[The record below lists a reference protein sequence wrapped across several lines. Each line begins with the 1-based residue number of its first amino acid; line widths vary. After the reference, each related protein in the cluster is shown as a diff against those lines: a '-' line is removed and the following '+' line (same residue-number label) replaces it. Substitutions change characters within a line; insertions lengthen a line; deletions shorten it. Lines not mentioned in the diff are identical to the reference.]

1 MNTKRI
7 SALLLAVL
15 LLTGLLAGCGTTVV
29 VAPESGSSS
38 APAPEQTTP
47 AAPADNNTPAQPAGD
62 GAVKTG
68 LFISTSLGSSADA
81 SADGD
86 GVAQSDIVL
95 IAVTVDDDGVID
107 DCVIDSI
114 QAKIGFGAD
123 GKLTT
128 DPSTTFPSKN
138 ELGDAYGMRV
148 ASSIG
153 KEWNEQMAALAD
165 YAVGKKVSELKGVAV
180 DETGKAGDADLAASV
195 TLYIGSFVDGI
206 VAAADSAQSLG
217 ASKGD
222 QLNLASIT
230 NMSSSKD
237 ASADGDGLAEAYAT
251 IAAVTFSGDT
261 VTSCYID
268 AVIADVNFDTAGKIT
283 TDLTAAPKSKN
294 ELGDDYGMRKASSIG
309 KEWNEQAAGFSA
321 YVTGK
326 TASEIA
332 GLAVDEGG
340 KATDVDLAASV
351 TLSIGTFQALIEK
364 AAQ

>member
-7 SALLLAVL
+7 PALLLSIL

-29 VAPESGSSS
+29 VSQEGNQTPSGST
-38 APAPEQTTP
+38 PAPEQTTP
-47 AAPADNNTPAQPAGD
+47 TGEPVQSSGS
-62 GAVKTG
+62 GSVKTG
-68 LFISTSLGSSADA
+68 LAVIADLSGSSDA
-81 SADGD
+81 SAEGD
-86 GVAQSDIVL
+86 GVAQSDIIL
-95 IAVTVDDDGVID
+95 IAVTVDADGIID
-107 DCVIDSI
+107 GCVIDTV
-114 QAKIGFGAD
+114 QATIGFD
-123 GKLTT
+123 TTGKLTT
-128 DPSTTFPSKN
+128 DLSTTFPSKN
-138 ELGDAYGMRV
+138 ELGDDYGMRK

-153 KEWNEQMAALAD
+153 KEWNEQMAALAE
-165 YAVGKKVSELKGVAV
+165 YAVGKKVTELKGLAV

-206 VAAADSAQSLG
+206 VAAADNAQDLG
-217 ASKGD
+217 ASSGD
-222 QLNLASIT
+222 RLALVSTT

-237 ASADGDGLAEAYAT
+237 ASAEGDGLAQAYST
-251 IAAVTFSGDT
+251 FAAVTFSGDT

-268 AVIADVNFDTAGKIT
+268 AVQANVNFDATGKIT
-283 TDLTAAPKSKN
+283 TDLSATPRTKN

-326 TASEIA
+326 TLSEIA
-332 GLAVDEGG
+332 GLAVDESG
-340 KATDVDLAASV
+340 KATDADLAASI